1 MKLDTKVEDLCQGYP
16 IEFAMYINYC
26 RGLRFGEDPDYEY
39 LKRLFKNL
47 FDRKGFKKDFKFDWT
62 TT

>member
-1 MKLDTKVEDLCQGYP
+1 MTMMLQKLYIP
-16 IEFAMYINYC
+16 IQVT
-26 RGLRFGEDPDYEY
+26 GEDPDYDY